1 MQMFV
6 IRFLFGLFIGAMSAG
21 ATWAQLTTSA
31 KSAVVA
37 TPQVRAELV
46 AHMPEG
52 VQTGKTFWLGLQLQ
66 HSREWH
72 TYWRNPGD
80 SGLPTQLEFTLP
92 AGFEVGPILWPL
104 PQKLSAGTLTNY
116 GFDGDALLAE
126 IGRAQRLNSSH

>member
-6 IRFLFGLFIGAMSAG
+6 IRFLFGLFIGVMAAG

-52 VQTGKTFWLGLQLQ
+52 VQTGKT
-66 HSREWH
+66 
-72 TYWRNPGD
+72 
-80 SGLPTQLEFTLP
+80 
-92 AGFEVGPILWPL
+92 
-104 PQKLSAGTLTNY
+104 
-116 GFDGDALLAE
+116 
-126 IGRAQRLNSSH
+126 